1 MNEGI
6 ANVIKIVSA
15 TVGAGAGYIFG
26 GWGILVNLLL
36 ILVVVDW
43 LTGWAAAWIKH
54 ELRSRVGF
62 EGIARKVA
70 IFLVVTIAHF
80 IDVALGG
87 TGYIKDAVIFFYLAN
102 ELLSVIENV
111 GRMGVSMPGVLL
123 NAVKIF
129 ESRSEVPEN
138 PNLPDPPKEDQNST
152 TQKPAV

>member
-1 MNEGI
+1 MQEGMS
-6 ANVIKIVSA
+6 NFIKMVSA
-15 TVGAGAGYIFG
+15 AFGAGVGYLFG
-26 GWGILVNLLL
+26 GWSILINLLL

-43 LTGWAAAWIKH
+43 LTGWTAAWIKH

-80 IDVALGG
+80 IDSALGG
-87 TGYIKDAVIFFYLAN
+87 TGYIQDAVIFFYLAN
-102 ELLSVIENV
+102 ELLSVIENM
-111 GRMGVSMPGVLL
+111 GRMGVPMPDVLR

-129 ESRSEVPEN
+129 ESRSAVPEN
-138 PNLPDPPKEDQNST
+138 PNLPDPPQEETT